1 MKAVFRRNRPKQREL
16 PTETVQLPYDIVYA
30 ILSNMSL
37 HDLWSARVINRLFH
51 QTSLELIYKKFI
63 KSSSIIM
70 ILPRL
75 SHTWSHAKPI
85 EFKPIYTS
93 TSSLKMLK
101 WSSTVTRTEM
111 IEIVFH
117 HDLHPGSPS
126 LINRLQFKLDDRH
139 VVNHHFRAAFEYENG
154 KVSWFRG
161 NNSQHKLYDARLSRE
176 CKGAFRILF
185 TRAINLRRGTEWEGY
200 FTWNGGICE
209 VHLPIWDIIK
219 IVEFSRNRRMCN

>member
-1 MKAVFRRNRPKQREL
+1 MKAVFRRNRHKQRES
-16 PTETVQLPYDIVYA
+16 ETVQLPYDIVYA

-37 HDLWSARVINRLFH
+37 HDLWSARIVNRLFH

-85 EFKPIYTS
+85 EFRPTGPS
-93 TSSLKMLK
+93 TCSPRMLK

-126 LINRLQFKLDDRH
+126 LINRLQFKLDDR

-154 KVSWFRG
+154 KMSSGWFRG

-185 TRAINLRRGTEWEGY
+185 TRAINLRRATEWEEY
-200 FTWNGGICE
+200 FTWNGDICE
-209 VHLPIWDIIK
+209 VNLPIWDVIK